1 LRQGRSQTPQFAQY
15 DQSVKELANSS
26 RAWDNAST
34 AFRQI
39 FPMST
44 FTRYAFSLFI
54 SLYGIYQIFNDH
66 LVPGVIA
73 ICLALFVLWIGG
85 RR

>member
-1 LRQGRSQTPQFAQY
+1 
-15 DQSVKELANSS
+15 
-26 RAWDNAST
+26 
-34 AFRQI
+34 
-39 FPMST
+39 MST

-66 LVPGVIA
+66 PIPGVIA
-73 ICLALFVLWIGG
+73 IFLALFVFWIGG

>member
-1 LRQGRSQTPQFAQY
+1 
-15 DQSVKELANSS
+15 
-26 RAWDNAST
+26 
-34 AFRQI
+34 
-39 FPMST
+39 MSP

-54 SLYGIYQIFNDH
+54 SLYGVYQIINDH

-73 ICLALFVLWIGG
+73 ILLALFVLWIGG

>member
-1 LRQGRSQTPQFAQY
+1 
-15 DQSVKELANSS
+15 
-26 RAWDNAST
+26 
-34 AFRQI
+34 
-39 FPMST
+39 MSP

-73 ICLALFVLWIGG
+73 IFLALFILWIGG